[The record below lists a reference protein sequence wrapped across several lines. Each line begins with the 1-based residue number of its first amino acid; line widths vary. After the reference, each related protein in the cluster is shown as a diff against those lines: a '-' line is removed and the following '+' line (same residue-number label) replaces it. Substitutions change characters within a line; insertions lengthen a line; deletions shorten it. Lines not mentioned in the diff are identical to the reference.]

1 MAFNGT
7 IQEITLNMYGD
18 AKDDKYVEVQQGDS
32 ASRTIRFKLKGFKDE
47 PYAVPYGASVALYI
61 KKTDGK
67 YVLCTG
73 TAESEN
79 TVLVTLTSQ
88 ACACAGKQPAQ
99 LYIYTQDGDIKS
111 QNFYIKIPEATYQED
126 AIKSENEVGVLI
138 EAEKYLRQILDT
150 KEKLDQAASKE
161 EVNALKDQLDN
172 LVAASGETEGN
183 AELQD
188 IRTGADGKI
197 YKTAGE
203 AVRQQL
209 ESKAYKDDTMSWSDW
224 FDMHRTGWRGGVKY
238 PQFSVSQSVLGTK
251 TGDNAELV
259 AETSTNTTKG
269 RNDYADKPV
278 TDLMFNGIEVNGYY
292 SEDGEPHITAV
303 KGSPNFSRDGSN
315 GDVYMAFL
323 TPFYKRIYT
332 DTEDGWEFADH
343 QADDL
348 LPWDGAVR
356 PDGSYRSF
364 YMIAKYPGVLGKDG
378 LTGSISGKQPLR
390 NTSHNNQIA
399 DFAKKGPQYCGM
411 TSDETAW
418 VAWMFDM
425 KLATRNS
432 QNKLAGCTGYNY
444 QYPATVEET
453 DTKRIIISKSN
464 AKNLVVGSYAS
475 VGYGTVY
482 NGAVDLD
489 RGRSANPHTY
499 ADDVKILKIED
510 YDDNNSAVYV
520 DAPNAFDT
528 TSVKLTDTLT
538 SPIYLSTMHWWSG
551 ACDDVQGPDGSP
563 SNCVNSKEPYVLSG
577 VELAHGGYTV
587 VSDIILSSVYD
598 SETDVHTLTPYIV
611 HDSRKIANNKLT
623 DDYTKIGFVLPG
635 TDNNWAYISK
645 EGYDKYFPWLQLPTE
660 VNASS
665 STGFADALHTGQ
677 KNTSLREYLWGGCLY
692 GWSACGARCVTAYS
706 GVGNARWYLL
716 RRLSS
721 LRRGV
726 AARG

>member
-18 AKDDKYVEVQQGDS
+18 VKDDKYVEVQQGDS
-32 ASRTIRFKLKGFKDE
+32 ASRVIRFKLKGFKSED
-47 PYAVPYGASVALYI
+47 YAVPYGAGVALCI

-67 YVLCTG
+67 HVLCTG
-73 TAESEN
+73 TAETEN

-111 QNFYIKIPEATYQED
+111 QNFYIKIPEATYKDD
-126 AIKSENEVGVLI
+126 AIKSENEVGVLV

-150 KEKLDQAASKE
+150 KEKLEQAASKE
-161 EVNALKDQLDN
+161 EVEALKKQLTS
-172 LVAASGETEGN
+172 LIAASGETDGN
-183 AELQD
+183 TELQD
-188 IRTGADGKI
+188 IRNGADGKT

-203 AVRQQL
+203 AVRQQFDT
-209 ESKAYKDDTMSWSDW
+209 KADKDDTMSWSDW

-251 TGDNAELV
+251 TGDNAEMV
-259 AETSTNTTKG
+259 AETSTNMVKG

-303 KGSPNFSRDGSN
+303 KGSPNFSRDGSH

-323 TPFYKRIYT
+323 TPFYKRIYNEK
-332 DTEDGWEFADH
+332 EDGWEFADH
-343 QADDL
+343 QVDDL

-399 DFAKKGPQYCGM
+399 DFAKKGSQYCGM
-411 TSDETAW
+411 TSDEAAW

-425 KLATRNS
+425 KFATRNS
-432 QNKLAGCTGYNY
+432 QSKLSGCTGYNY
-444 QYPATVEET
+444 QYPATVEEA
-453 DTKRIIISKSN
+453 DTKRIIISKNN

-475 VGYGTVY
+475 IGYASVDK
-482 NGAVDLD
+482 GAITMD
-489 RGRSANPHTY
+489 RGYSSFHAY

-510 YDDNNSAVYV
+510 YDSNNSAVYM
-520 DAPNAFDT
+520 DAPAVFNTKPVTLNDA
-528 TSVKLTDTLT
+528 LT
-538 SPIYLSTMHWWSG
+538 SPVYLTTMHWWSG
-551 ACDDVQGPDGSP
+551 TCDDVQGPDGSP
-563 SNCVNSKEPYVLSG
+563 SSCTSGKEPYVLSG

-587 VSDIILSSVYD
+587 VSDVILSGVYD
-598 SETDVHTLTPYIV
+598 SETDTHTLTPYIV

-623 DDYTKIGFVLPG
+623 DDYTKVGFTLPG
-635 TDNNWAYISK
+635 TDNNWVYISK
-645 EGYDKYFPWLQLPTE
+645 EGYDSYFPWLQLPTE

-665 STGFADALHTGQ
+665 STGFADGLHAG
-677 KNTSLREYLWGGCLY
+677 KKDTSLREYLWGGFLD
-692 GWSACGARCVTAYS
+692 GGSHCGARCVGAYY
-706 GVGNARWYLL
+706 GVGFAGWHFL

>member
-161 EVNALKDQLDN
+161 EVNSLKDQLDN

-209 ESKAYKDDTMSWSDW
+209 ESKADKDDTMSWSDW

-348 LPWDGAVR
+348 LPWDGAVPPR
-356 PDGSYRSF
+356 
-364 YMIAKYPGVLGKDG
+364 
-378 LTGSISGKQPLR
+378 
-390 NTSHNNQIA
+390 
-399 DFAKKGPQYCGM
+399 
-411 TSDETAW
+411 W
-418 VAWMFDM
+418 
-425 KLATRNS
+425 
-432 QNKLAGCTGYNY
+432 
-444 QYPATVEET
+444 
-453 DTKRIIISKSN
+453 
-464 AKNLVVGSYAS
+464 
-475 VGYGTVY
+475 
-482 NGAVDLD
+482 
-489 RGRSANPHTY
+489 
-499 ADDVKILKIED
+499 IL
-510 YDDNNSAVYV
+510 
-520 DAPNAFDT
+520 
-528 TSVKLTDTLT
+528 
-538 SPIYLSTMHWWSG
+538 
-551 ACDDVQGPDGSP
+551 
-563 SNCVNSKEPYVLSG
+563 
-577 VELAHGGYTV
+577 
-587 VSDIILSSVYD
+587 
-598 SETDVHTLTPYIV
+598 
-611 HDSRKIANNKLT
+611 
-623 DDYTKIGFVLPG
+623 
-635 TDNNWAYISK
+635 
-645 EGYDKYFPWLQLPTE
+645 
-660 VNASS
+660 
-665 STGFADALHTGQ
+665 
-677 KNTSLREYLWGGCLY
+677 
-692 GWSACGARCVTAYS
+692 
-706 GVGNARWYLL
+706 
-716 RRLSS
+716 
-721 LRRGV
+721 
-726 AARG
+726 